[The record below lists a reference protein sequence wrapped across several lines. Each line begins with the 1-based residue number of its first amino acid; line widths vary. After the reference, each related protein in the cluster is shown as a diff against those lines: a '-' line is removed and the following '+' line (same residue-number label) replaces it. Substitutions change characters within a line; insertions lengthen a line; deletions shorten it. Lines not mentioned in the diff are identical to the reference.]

1 MTIAMPAGLSTET
14 DYFHWFGLP
23 ATQDLDTALLAQR
36 YRELQQVVHPDR
48 HAAGT
53 AAEHLLAVQ
62 WSARLNEAYQCL
74 RDPLRRAQYL
84 LQLQGVDASS
94 EATFQGDRAFL
105 LQQMDWRERL
115 AELQQHADAVVLNDL
130 FDECAQARDAIQAD
144 FRTAYEAERFEQ
156 AAACVARWQFLDKF
170 HHALETVEDNLQ
182 D

>member
-1 MTIAMPAGLSTET
+1 MTSAMPVGLSTET

-36 YRELQQVVHPDR
+36 YRELQQVLHPDR

-53 AAEHLLAVQ
+53 AAEHLMAVQ

-74 RDPLRRAQYL
+74 REPLRRAQYL
-84 LQLQGVDASS
+84 LQLQGVDAVS
-94 EATFQGDRAFL
+94 ETTFQGDRAFL

-115 AELQQHADAVVLNDL
+115 ADLQQQPDASALESL
-130 FDECAQARDAIQAD
+130 LAECTRAREAVQAD
-144 FRTAYEAERFEQ
+144 FRAAYEAARFEQ

-170 HHALETVEDNLQ
+170 HHALDAVEDSLQ